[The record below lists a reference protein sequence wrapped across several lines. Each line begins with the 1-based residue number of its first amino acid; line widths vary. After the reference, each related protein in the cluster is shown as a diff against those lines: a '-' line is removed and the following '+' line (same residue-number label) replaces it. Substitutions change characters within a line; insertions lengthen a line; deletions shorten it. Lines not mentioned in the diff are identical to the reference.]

1 MSMASLLDSVRM
13 ERRAFIVAMTGG
25 LLTVPLA
32 AEAQPACKVYRIGL
46 LDYSVPDSPPR
57 VCGGRRLGQLWR

>member
-1 MSMASLLDSVRM
+1 
-13 ERRAFIVAMTGG
+13 MTGCG
-25 LLTVPLA
+25 LRVAVLVLAILVALLA
-32 AEAQPACKVYRIGL
+32 AGAQQAGKVYRIGL